1 MGDVLSALLP
11 PAVVAAVFCTFVV
24 KLLRKEMAPRTSDG
38 RLVSE
43 AGASTVSGRGTASTA
58 TAPDSDSDGVAAEDG
73 AKGAEGSGS
82 EAARTGSTAN
92 RSGRERKR
100 RA

>member
-1 MGDVLSALLP
+1 MGDILSALIP

-43 AGASTVSGRGTASTA
+43 VDDATGSAQGDAAAASPAGAAAV
-58 TAPDSDSDGVAAEDG
+58 APEDG
-73 AKGAEGSGS
+73 AKGAEGASPEVPADRGD
-82 EAARTGSTAN
+82 AADR
-92 RSGRERKR
+92 
-100 RA
+100 

>member
-11 PAVVAAVFCTFVV
+11 PAVVAVVFCTFIV

-38 RLVSE
+38 RLVSK
-43 AGASTVSGRGTASTA
+43 ADTSSDRGSASAATASR
-58 TAPDSDSDGVAAEDG
+58 SQVGGAAEEDG

-82 EAARTGSTAN
+82 ELPG
-92 RSGRERKR
+92 ERPDQADR
-100 RA
+100 

>member
-1 MGDVLSALLP
+1 MGDVLAALLP

-43 AGASTVSGRGTASTA
+43 ADASSTASGRGTSSTETASRPEA
-58 TAPDSDSDGVAAEDG
+58 DGVAAEG
-73 AKGAEGSGS
+73 RAKSAEGPGP
-82 EAARTGSTAN
+82 EVPGDGT
-92 RSGRERKR
+92 ER
-100 RA
+100 ADG